1 MSIWTIPTSAS
12 AARRSHAAGPVSPAR
27 PGVEVEFQ
35 TMLVPV
41 NTADRDLPGDVIEVA
56 VQLAGERRAWL
67 VVLAFTEIPLGEEMD
82 MDIEGLD
89 ECVERLAAG
98 ARAIGE
104 QYGIRVHTTHL
115 RTRDAAETILAEAA
129 RLESQLILL
138 RTPARLDRTGRR
150 QVAYSHVVRRIVAD
164 ATQRVM
170 VVRPQAVRA

>member
-27 PGVEVEFQ
+27 PGIEVEFQ

-56 VQLAGERRAWL
+56 VKLAAERRAWL
-67 VVLAFTEIPLGEEMD
+67 VVLAFTEIPLGEEID
-82 MDIEGLD
+82 MDIEGL
-89 ECVERLAAG
+89 EGCVERLAAG

-104 QYGIRVHTTHL
+104 RHGIRVHTTHL
-115 RTRDAAETILAEAA
+115 RTRDAAESILAEAA
-129 RLESQLILL
+129 RRESQLILL
-138 RTPARLDRTGRR
+138 RAPGVGRKARR
-150 QVAYSHVVRRIVAD
+150 QAAYNHVVRRVVAE

-170 VVRPQAVRA
+170 IVRAEEVRA